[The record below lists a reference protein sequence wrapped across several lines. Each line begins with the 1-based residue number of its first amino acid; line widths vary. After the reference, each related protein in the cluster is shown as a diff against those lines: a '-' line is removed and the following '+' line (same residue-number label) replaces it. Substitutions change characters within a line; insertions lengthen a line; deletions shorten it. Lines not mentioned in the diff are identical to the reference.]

1 MRQSQ
6 SAIKKKKK
14 VRQISTIKGKIFFKL
29 LHHCKC
35 RATPLIPITLQ
46 RYSSV
51 YKNRR
56 ISSYGFS
63 SSPHHCCASS
73 RALRI
78 AFSFW
83 CPGFGFSFSCWEVSD
98 AGQHFVFTTKAFL
111 DGELGKRNNAYFKC
125 HHITAELQKLAQLKF
140 TTAQHRSPP
149 GTLPALAQ
157 DAGSRVL
164 ELVCS
169 LCP

>member
-1 MRQSQ
+1 M
-6 SAIKKKKK
+6 
-14 VRQISTIKGKIFFKL
+14 
-29 LHHCKC
+29 
-35 RATPLIPITLQ
+35 PITLQ

-63 SSPHHCCASS
+63 SSPHHCCAPS

-83 CPGFGFSFSCWEVSD
+83 CSGFGFSYSCWEVSHV
-98 AGQHFVFTTKAFL
+98 GKRFVFTTKAFL
-111 DGELGKRNNAYFKC
+111 DGELWKGNNAYFKC
-125 HHITAELQKLAQLKF
+125 YHIKAELQKPAQLKF

-169 LCP
+169 LWP